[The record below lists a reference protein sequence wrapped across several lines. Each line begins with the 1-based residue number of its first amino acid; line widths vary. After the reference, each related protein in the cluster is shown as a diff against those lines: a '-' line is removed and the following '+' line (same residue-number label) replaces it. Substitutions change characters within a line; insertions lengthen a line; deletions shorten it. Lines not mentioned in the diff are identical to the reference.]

1 MKFKL
6 SREGKSPL
14 LFDISLHRE
23 MDLKELIQEAE
34 GEDSQDDAA
43 VEEAVMN
50 ALDGL
55 EEGVDYQS
63 GEGQSDEVREF
74 NLTAKG
80 ALKFIASLIKH
91 ARKKQ

>member
-74 NLTAKG
+74 NLTGKG